1 MKSNSVKNKILN
13 IFKNCLILLL
23 TLLAAWLLC
32 SSLSKVG
39 TSDTFVPMIFI
50 LAVLIVSLLT
60 DGYFYG
66 IVASVV
72 SVFGVNYAFTY
83 PYMALNFSIYGYPVT
98 FLTMLAVS
106 LVISTLTTRSR
117 EQEKLRH
124 EAAQAQLRANLLRA
138 ISHDLRTPLTS
149 IIGAIDTVVN
159 EDEQLEHE
167 VRVELL
173 SDAKQDAEWLV
184 RMVENLLS
192 ITRISGAEQAHI
204 EKTPQLVEE
213 FVGECVANF
222 KKRYPEVN
230 FKVSIPD
237 EPLLI
242 DVDAMLIEQVIMNL
256 LDNAAKHAEGMTE
269 LRLNVRCEKNL
280 AIFTVAD
287 NGAGIEPRILPVLF
301 RGQIDPAKGKSYDS
315 DRFRGIGLAACQAI
329 VVAHGGTIKAANR
342 SEGGAIFTFSI
353 PYTDNV
359 IPMEEQL

>member
-1 MKSNSVKNKILN
+1 MKTNSIKNKILN
-13 IFKNCLILLL
+13 ILKNSLILFL

-106 LVISTLTTRSR
+106 IVISTLTTRSR
-117 EQEKLRH
+117 EREKLKH

-149 IIGAIDTVVN
+149 IIGSIDTVVN
-159 EDEQLEHE
+159 DDEQLGHE

-192 ITRISGAEQAHI
+192 ITRISGTEQAHI
-204 EKTPQLVEE
+204 EKSPQLVEE

-222 KKRYPEVN
+222 KKRCPEVN

-237 EPLLI
+237 EPLLV
-242 DVDAMLIEQVIMNL
+242 DVDAMLLEQVIMNL
-256 LDNAAKHAEGMTE
+256 LDNAVKHAEGMTE
-269 LRLNVRCEKNL
+269 LRLSVHCEKDSMV
-280 AIFTVAD
+280 FTVED
-287 NGAGIEPRILPVLF
+287 DGSGLDPRILPVLF
-301 RGQIDPAKGKSYDS
+301 RGQIDPEKGKSYDS
-315 DRFRGIGLAACQAI
+315 DRFRGIGLAACHAI
-329 VVAHGGTIKAANR
+329 VYAHGGTIKAANR
-342 SEGGAIFTFSI
+342 PEGGAKFTFSI
-353 PYTDNV
+353 PYTENA
-359 IPMEEQL
+359 IPMED